1 MAKQSSFVT
10 AGRRQMNRFMTKS
23 IDDLLAILDSKIVFP
38 LDKNGN
44 VLWNKLYAVVASRE
58 QVWNSATELMDM
70 AEIDR
75 SSNKAYKD
83 KIVKGFKTTWSEMV
97 NIMQM
102 NIGTVNYSEL
112 YSEEDDDPNP
122 LNVYSED
129 EFRAASRVSVTD
141 DKVSSVAKA
150 KVLAAKLAYQIL
162 NRIDSIEN
170 PEKVNEEVLKQN
182 MMSASIAERYAD

>member
-1 MAKQSSFVT
+1 MAKQNNFVT
-10 AGRRQMNRFMTKS
+10 SGRRQMNGFMTKS

-38 LDKNGN
+38 KDNNGDI
-44 VLWNKLYAVVASRE
+44 VWNKLYPVVASRD
-58 QVWNSATELMDM
+58 QVWNSTTELMDM

-83 KIVKGFKTTWSEMV
+83 KIVKGFKTTWGEMV

-102 NIGTVNYSEL
+102 NIGSVNYSEL
-112 YSEEDDDPNP
+112 NTDEDDDPNP
-122 LNVYSED
+122 LNVYSDD
-129 EFRAASRVSVTD
+129 EFRSASRLSVTD

-170 PEKVNEEVLKQN
+170 PEKVNEESLKQN
-182 MMSASIAERYAD
+182 MMSASIAERYAN